1 MDDLFPRLRSV
12 CDLDVAEMRE
22 YSGRHE
28 YDGMIQDLSA
38 GGVRAGLARMAE
50 ASASGPPLDD
60 PHDEGHLAAAE
71 RAARVWLGDLE
82 MHRRNPLV
90 HLAGLD
96 LACYD
101 RDYAPQRE
109 RDEARARH
117 LAAWPEAI
125 TAAVET
131 LD

>member
-1 MDDLFPRLRSV
+1 MSPLSFPFFFQADDGIR
-12 CDLDVAEMRE
+12 DLYVT
-22 YSGRHE
+22 
-28 YDGMIQDLSA
+28 
-38 GGVRAGLARMAE
+38 GVQTCALPI
-50 ASASGPPLDD
+50 SPLDD

-125 TAAVET
+125 AAAVEA

>member
-50 ASASGPPLDD
+50 ASAS
-60 PHDEGHLAAAE
+60 
-71 RAARVWLGDLE
+71 
-82 MHRRNPLV
+82 
-90 HLAGLD
+90 
-96 LACYD
+96 
-101 RDYAPQRE
+101 
-109 RDEARARH
+109 RARP
-117 LAAWPEAI
+117 LATPSGDRSWTVPSYS
-125 TAAVET
+125 
-131 LD
+131 